1 MTYLKKWENK
11 MKTIWYPKPKWRK
24 NKQASPDQKK
34 SKATKKN
41 KMQRKTVGKQILM
54 LSMWKARVVPAPQQ
68 EHLQDVCNRIS
79 KNLASFSFEERS
91 SKFWPVVPES
101 EQAQKLQNYLKSRSS
116 LLTTCDNPCRFETPS
131 LILCCTQYRGF
142 AWSRDRNKTQLV
154 TGKQFFYSILNQMW
168 FYFWKHLVTFLAYT
182 RMWNYSYSCH
192 LRIRMVHRSNCLLW
206 TINFMNKLKFFIAMN
221 PTHFGH

>member
-34 SKATKKN
+34 SKATKQN

-116 LLTTCDNPCRFETPS
+116 LLTTCDNPCGFDWD
-131 LILCCTQYRGF
+131 ILFGGSVF
-142 AWSRDRNKTQLV
+142 LWRN
-154 TGKQFFYSILNQMW
+154 
-168 FYFWKHLVTFLAYT
+168 
-182 RMWNYSYSCH
+182 
-192 LRIRMVHRSNCLLW
+192 LLW
-206 TINFMNKLKFFIAMN
+206 RSGWLAHCWCRNRGSLR
-221 PTHFGH
+221 FGLGWWWNWSQVTS